1 MTVAVRLSTRR
12 NHCGTVEAA
21 RIYGCSRR
29 HIRTMAERGEIWH
42 EQISDRIFVYDA
54 DEIRR
59 LAEEREQL
67 RKAGKLCGRRPSGRK
82 SA

>member
-1 MTVAVRLSTRR
+1 
-12 NHCGTVEAA
+12 
-21 RIYGCSRR
+21 
-29 HIRTMAERGEIWH
+29 MAERGEIWH

-54 DEIRR
+54 DDIRR